1 MNRISDN
8 DDPNPIIPEA
18 EQHSDNQPQ
27 NAIAPE
33 QSTVYCED
41 SLFHRIA
48 HTAQKAGISIIY
60 AVLIMYYTLQQP
72 STPLLAKLTILGA
85 LAYFISPVDFFPDL
99 LPGGYADDVA
109 IIIGSL
115 LTVGIHVNDTSRKF
129 AREKLHDWFGDYDAD
144 RLCEIDEKLDSKK

>member
-48 HTAQKAGISIIY
+48 
-60 AVLIMYYTLQQP
+60 
-72 STPLLAKLTILGA
+72 
-85 LAYFISPVDFFPDL
+85 
-99 LPGGYADDVA
+99 
-109 IIIGSL
+109 
-115 LTVGIHVNDTSRKF
+115 
-129 AREKLHDWFGDYDAD
+129 
-144 RLCEIDEKLDSKK
+144 